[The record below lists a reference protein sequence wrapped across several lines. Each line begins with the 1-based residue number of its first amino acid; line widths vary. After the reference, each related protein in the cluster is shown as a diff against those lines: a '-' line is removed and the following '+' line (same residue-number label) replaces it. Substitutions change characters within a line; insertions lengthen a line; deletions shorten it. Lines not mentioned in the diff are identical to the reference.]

1 MNTAGSDSIVVH
13 SILFCLRV
21 LVFYAFITRS
31 FYRASRRALSVCV
44 DFFELCKSLERND
57 LQRPF
62 SAVPTT
68 SKRETRHDD
77 DDPIKN

>member
-21 LVFYAFITRS
+21 LVLYAFTT
-31 FYRASRRALSVCV
+31 RASRRALSVCV

-62 SAVPTT
+62 VLSGPNDF
-68 SKRETRHDD
+68 ETRHDD

>member
-21 LVFYAFITRS
+21 LVFYAFTTES
-31 FYRASRRALSVCV
+31 FYRTSRRTLSVCV
-44 DFFELCKSLERND
+44 DFFEFVQKLGEERLNG

-62 SAVPTT
+62 SAVP
-68 SKRETRHDD
+68 SRHDD

>member
-21 LVFYAFITRS
+21 LVFYSFSIRS
-31 FYRASRRALSVCV
+31 FYRASRRAWSVCV

-62 SAVPTT
+62 VLSGPNDF
-68 SKRETRHDD
+68 ETRHDD
-77 DDPIKN
+77 DDDPIKN